1 MKINLVNVRAFEIS
15 DVQDSDRLDPIQ
27 VFLQDIGPGTG
38 RIVVECYG
46 QAWSAYFGGAG
57 DKGIHE
63 FLKHVD
69 SHYLTNKMRTNGC
82 NMTKAGEKRHEA
94 YLLRIVDVV
103 LRVLK
108 DPELSVQAGLS
119 SLTRETE
126 WSKTYFIPFEL
137 GDVPG
142 GEPGEELDTSDEDEY
157 DAEGWVG
164 YGTLEEATK
173 EAAGLLAD
181 QDLPLDF
188 CVVRTTHE
196 VVYRTTEEEK
206 P

>member
-1 MKINLVNVRAFEIS
+1 MKIDAVNVRAFEIS

-27 VFLQDIGPGTG
+27 VFLQDIGPRSG

-57 DKGIHE
+57 DEGIHE
-63 FLKHVD
+63 FLRRVD
-69 SHYLTNKMRTNGC
+69 SHYLTNKMRANGC
-82 NMTKAGEKRHEA
+82 NMTKAGERRHEA

-108 DPELSVQAGLS
+108 DPELSERAGLS

-126 WSKTYFIPFEL
+126 WKKTYYEPYDL
-137 GDVPG
+137 GPDGDPLFVLRSDDGYPAC
-142 GEPGEELDTSDEDEY
+142 DTP
-157 DAEGWVG
+157 
-164 YGTLEEATK
+164 EEATQEGIDVLSERDEPWK
-173 EAAGLLAD
+173 
-181 QDLPLDF
+181 F

-196 VVYRTTEEEK
+196 VVKRVNIKEE